1 MIDLIRRG
9 DLNETDKESASCY
22 DVFCNGFCISC
33 LGICSAFLGGFF
45 SFPSDKSGDTEVS
58 TIAVSDPSVGHMEV
72 TLYTMTNGYDSV
84 RAWGEKS
91 SFGHP
96 NVSDPYDVISLQYQ
110 GINWNIYYYS
120 SADIEQ
126 GDNIILNL
134 DNPIYTEVR
143 PIVTGR
149 WTPN

>member
-1 MIDLIRRG
+1 MKRTKKVLLVMTCFVMAFALAFSAYAVSSWEDF
-9 DLNETDKESASCY
+9 SAS
-22 DVFCNGFCISC
+22 
-33 LGICSAFLGGFF
+33 L
-45 SFPSDKSGDTEVS
+45 PSNQGDTEVS
-58 TIAVSDPSVGHMEV
+58 TIALSDPSVGHMNV
-72 TLYTMTNGYDSV
+72 ILYTMTNGYDSV

-96 NVSDPYDVISLQYQ
+96 NVSDPYDVINLQYQ

-120 SADIEQ
+120 SANIGQ

-134 DNPIYTEVR
+134 DNPINTEFR
-143 PIVTGR
+143 PIVTGK

>member
-1 MIDLIRRG
+1 MKRTKKVLLVMTCFVMAFALAVSAYAVRSWEDF
-9 DLNETDKESASCY
+9 SAS
-22 DVFCNGFCISC
+22 
-33 LGICSAFLGGFF
+33 L
-45 SFPSDKSGDTEVS
+45 PSNQGDTEVS

-126 GDNIILNL
+126 GDNIVLNL
-134 DNPIYTEVR
+134 DNPIYTEFR